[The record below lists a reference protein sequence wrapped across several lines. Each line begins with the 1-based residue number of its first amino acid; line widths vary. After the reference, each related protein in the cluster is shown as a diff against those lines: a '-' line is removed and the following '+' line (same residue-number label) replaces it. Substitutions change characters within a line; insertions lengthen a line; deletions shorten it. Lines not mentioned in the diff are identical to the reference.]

1 MARNGQYRCQV
12 CGETFDNEVELRDHT
27 QSQHSDYEC
36 EVCGQLFATQEGLDS
51 HLAEMHPNREEMPN
65 S

>member
-1 MARNGQYRCQV
+1 MARNREYICQI

-36 EVCGQLFATQEGLDS
+36 EVCGQLFASQEDLGA
-51 HLAEMHPNREEMPN
+51 HMAETHPDHEEMPN
-65 S
+65 P

>member
-27 QSQHSDYEC
+27 QSQG
-36 EVCGQLFATQEGLDS
+36 V
-51 HLAEMHPNREEMPN
+51 HLVF
-65 S
+65 